1 MWSRWSMT
9 WIVGV
14 ALVLGGPATQAERTP
29 EAPKTQKEK
38 LSGYAEWRTGS
49 TLIVDGQ
56 RLVIGPATK
65 LKLGKI
71 ASFDA
76 IPLGY
81 EVSAEGTRLPDGAL
95 LALQVEAK
103 PNGEGL
109 FEGDIRQATNEMESE
124 WTEAGA
130 VLERIDDHKVE
141 VVGRLLETGP
151 QPDRV
156 RQIVRRVAPPY
167 LSVDR
172 LRMHVVDTKEWNA
185 MAMGNG
191 AIWVFTGLLK
201 DMDDDE
207 VAIVVG
213 HELAHYTHEHS
224 RREFKKAMIGQAI
237 VLGGALATQV
247 ITDNDKA
254 TAAAAAI
261 GMISSMIYLN
271 KYSRGSED
279 QADRVG
285 LRYAYQGGFDVR
297 KGPRLWRRF
306 GEKYGNTNG
315 LLNFFVGDHSTASA
329 RVKNL
334 EREIALNYTLRR

>member
-1 MWSRWSMT
+1 MWSRWLMT

-14 ALVLGGPATQAERTP
+14 ALVLGGPATQAERKP
-29 EAPKTQKEK
+29 EAPKIQKEK
-38 LSGYAEWRTGS
+38 RAGDAEWRTGAA
-49 TLIVDGQ
+49 LIVDGQ

-65 LKLGKI
+65 LKLGKV

-81 EVSAEGTRLPDGAL
+81 EVPAEGTRLPDGGAL
-95 LALQVEAK
+95 LAQQVEAK

-109 FEGDIRQATNEMESE
+109 FEGDIRQVTNEMEAE
-124 WTEAGA
+124 WMEAGA
-130 VLERIDDHKVE
+130 VLERIDEHTVE

-167 LSVDR
+167 LGVDR
-172 LRMHVVDTKEWNA
+172 LRVHVVDTKEWNA

-224 RREFKKAMIGQAI
+224 RREFKKAMIAQAI
-237 VLGGALATQV
+237 VIGGALATQA
-247 ITDNDKA
+247 ITDDDKA
-254 TAAAAAI
+254 TAAAAAF
-261 GMISSMIYLN
+261 GLISSMPHFT
-271 KYSRGSED
+271 KYSRGSD
-279 QADRVG
+279 DHASRVG
-285 LRYAYQGGFDVR
+285 LLYADQAGR
-297 KGPRLWRRF
+297 
-306 GEKYGNTNG
+306 
-315 LLNFFVGDHSTASA
+315 S
-329 RVKNL
+329 
-334 EREIALNYTLRR
+334 